1 MTNSTCQEVAASS
14 AWPRQCRRHFLF
26 PGGCVVIEERSTS
39 VGHRVLMAGSL
50 TAALSLERH
59 SNGNTGNPELDRH
72 LRFQCSRPISHL
84 IYQSSKQVSVSPS
97 CQPWTSTSRS
107 TRLVLEDCRRL
118 IAYLFP
124 IKKIIKSKPRGRR
137 GGRGGARPAATGT
150 RARYATTIPKTVA
163 PVVAAK
169 AVGSEA
175 SKIIISNLPAD
186 VTEVAVRVSR

>member
-1 MTNSTCQEVAASS
+1 M
-14 AWPRQCRRHFLF
+14 
-26 PGGCVVIEERSTS
+26 IEERSTS

-59 SNGNTGNPELDRH
+59 SNGNTGNPELNQKLDRFT
-72 LRFQCSRPISHL
+72 LSMFTSNLTPDIPT
-84 IYQSSKQVSVSPS
+84 SKQVSVSPS